1 MTQLPATR
9 RRRLATLLSGLALAS
24 CTTPDFS
31 PTAVAPSDAPLAAKP
46 VGGGSVSYTVTDLG
60 TAGHRESV
68 AYDVNDAGIVVG
80 EFHGTTGIH
89 AFARVNGQFVM
100 LATASNHT
108 AARAVSNRSP
118 AYVVGFV
125 TPTSSS
131 SRPVRW
137 TIDGATITGPDT
149 LAFGRSNIA
158 TEVNDDGAAIGTA
171 TIWGPDGE
179 VAAEVDPPEGF
190 TNLQLT
196 DINNAGLVTLMAWGG
211 AGLDRG
217 FLRFP
222 DGSMVVLAPP
232 VGMEA
237 YASQALEVS
246 EQTGTLVHVAGRL
259 WFDGTFYAARW
270 TFDVVARTVTNVY
283 VHPERSWANGM
294 SDGGTLTGGQG
305 PYDAMRPYAWRLD
318 GTAIALPVPKGGKQ
332 GYAAAVSPNGKL
344 IVGTAQFNSSDG
356 HALLWSGSGP

>member
-1 MTQLPATR
+1 MTQRPATR
-9 RRRLATLLSGLALAS
+9 RRQLATLLACTALVA
-24 CTTPDFS
+24 CTTADFS

-89 AFARVNGQFVM
+89 AFARVNGQLVT
-100 LATASNHT
+100 LSTASNYT
-108 AARAVSNRSP
+108 AARAVSNGSP
-118 AYVVGFV
+118 TYVVGFV
-125 TPTSSS
+125 TPTRTS

-137 TIDGATITGPDT
+137 TIDGATISGPDT
-149 LAFGRSNIA
+149 LEIGRSNIA
-158 TEVNDDGAAIGTA
+158 TEVNDDGAAIGTG
-171 TIWGPDGE
+171 TIWGPDGK

-190 TNLQLT
+190 TTFELT
-196 DINNAGLVTLMAWGG
+196 DINNAGLVTLRAWGG
-211 AGLDRG
+211 AALDRG
-217 FLRFP
+217 FIRFP

-237 YASQALEVS
+237 HASQALEVS
-246 EQTGTLVHVAGRL
+246 EQTGTLVHVGGRL

-270 TFDVVARTVTNVY
+270 TFDVAARTVTNVT
-283 VHPERSWANGM
+283 VRPERSWANGI
-294 SDGGTLTGGQG
+294 SDGGTLSGGQG
-305 PYDAMRPYAWRLD
+305 TYEAMRPVAWKLD
-318 GTAIALPVPKGGKQ
+318 GTAINLPVPKGGKQ
-332 GYAAAVSPNGKL
+332 GYASAMSPNGKL
-344 IVGTAQFNSSDG
+344 IIGTAQFNSSDA

>member
-1 MTQLPATR
+1 MNQLPATR
-9 RRRLATLLSGLALAS
+9 RTPLAS
-24 CTTPDFS
+24 LLACMTLVACTTPDLS
-31 PTAVAPSDAPLAAKP
+31 PTAVAPSDTPLAAKP
-46 VGGGSVSYTVTDLG
+46 GGGGVTSYTVTDLG

-68 AYDVNDAGIVVG
+68 AYDVNDDGIVVG

-89 AFARVNGQFVM
+89 AFARVDGQFVA
-100 LATASNHT
+100 LATASNYT
-108 AARAVSNRSP
+108 TARAVSNGSP
-118 AYVVGFV
+118 TYVVGSV
-125 TPTSSS
+125 TPTRTS

-137 TIDGATITGPDT
+137 TIDGATISGPDT
-149 LAFGRSNIA
+149 LEIGRSNIA

-171 TIWGPDGE
+171 TIWGSDGE
-179 VAAEVDPPEGF
+179 VAAEADPPEGF
-190 TNLQLT
+190 TTLELT
-196 DINNAGLVTLMAWGG
+196 DINNAGLVTLKAWGG
-211 AGLDRG
+211 ARLDRG
-217 FLRFP
+217 FIRFP

-270 TFDVVARTVTNVY
+270 TFDVAARTVTDVT
-283 VHPERSWANGM
+283 VRPERSWANGM

-305 PYDAMRPYAWRLD
+305 TYEAMRPYAWRLD

-332 GYAAAVSPNGKL
+332 GYASAVSPNGKL
-344 IVGTAQFNSSDG
+344 MIGTAQFNSSDA
-356 HALLWSGSGP
+356 HALLWTGSGP